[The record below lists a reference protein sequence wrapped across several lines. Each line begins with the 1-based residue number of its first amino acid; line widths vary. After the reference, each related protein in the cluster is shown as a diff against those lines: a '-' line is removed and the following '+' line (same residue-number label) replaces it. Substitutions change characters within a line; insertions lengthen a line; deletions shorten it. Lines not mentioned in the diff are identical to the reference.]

1 MGRRYDESAAREK
14 AAETDADVLAE
25 DVDDP
30 RITPDDNLI
39 NNPAPPATKEYIDL
53 EIARIQPPA

>member
-1 MGRRYDESAAREK
+1 MGRRHDESDERETAAQDKQDPVE
-14 AAETDADVLAE
+14 E

-30 RITPDDNLI
+30 AVEPDNNVI
-39 NNPAPPATKEYIDL
+39 GNPAPPATKEYIDL

>member
-1 MGRRYDESAAREK
+1 MGRRYDESEAREK
-14 AAETDADVLAE
+14 AAETDDDVLAE

-30 RITPDDNLI
+30 RTTPDDDLI
-39 NNPAPPATKEYIDL
+39 TNPAPPASREYIDF